1 MQFLQSSR
9 DFAGAD
15 AAGADVLSDDRA
27 VFLDSHALDVS
38 VPLSSGVSVGV
49 GNVVAGYLALAA
61 NIALL
66 GHFVNLLCTPK
77 RVEII
82 TFNAFRGGACDFRQV
97 VFYHRRQC

>member
-1 MQFLQSSR
+1 MLHFLQSSG

-15 AAGADVLSDDRA
+15 AAGADVLSDNGA
-27 VFLDSHALDVS
+27 VLLDSDALDVG

-66 GHFVNLLCTPK
+66 GHFVNLLMYPEK
-77 RVEII
+77 
-82 TFNAFRGGACDFRQV
+82 G
-97 VFYHRRQC
+97 